1 MPEIDLVGIA
11 AATTIDS
18 AHVVDG
24 GLVVRCDRCR
34 AEIVSATSRAETL
47 CTHWRSRPEATSP
60 LALSR

>member
-34 AEIVSATSRAETL
+34 AEICDVEVGDTL
-47 CTHWRSRPEATSP
+47 HA
-60 LALSR
+60 LALTARDHLVTCGSS